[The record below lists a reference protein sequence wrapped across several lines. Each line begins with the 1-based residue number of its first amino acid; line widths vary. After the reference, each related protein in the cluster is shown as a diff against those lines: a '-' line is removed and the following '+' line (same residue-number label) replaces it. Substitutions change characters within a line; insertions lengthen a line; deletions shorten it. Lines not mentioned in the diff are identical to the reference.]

1 MSEEKQDYGKTLNL
15 PKTDFPMRAS
25 LPENEPKIQ
34 ERVFDKGLY
43 EKILKKNEGNEPF
56 VLHDGPPYANGEIH
70 IGHALNKVLKD
81 TIVRYKNLQ
90 GFYTPFIPGYDT
102 HGMPTEKKAIEKLGL
117 NRDAIPVTQFRDTCK
132 QFTVEYKDKQI
143 EGFKRLGVLADWKD
157 PYITYQPQMEAKQIG
172 VFATMYN
179 TRPVS
184 FYLCQGVLF
193 SAINPDDQT
202 TTTLFRIEDVR
213 DDGVILRLLIPGDEV
228 ICTNYTVILN
238 LDCACGMQCFAPI
251 CCDECMRSC
260 GV

>member
-1 MSEEKQDYGKTLNL
+1 MNCNQNSISQTNN
-15 PKTDFPMRAS
+15 AS
-25 LPENEPKIQ
+25 
-34 ERVFDKGLY
+34 
-43 EKILKKNEGNEPF
+43 
-56 VLHDGPPYANGEIH
+56 
-70 IGHALNKVLKD
+70 
-81 TIVRYKNLQ
+81 KNLVKN
-90 GFYTPFIPGYDT
+90 TV
-102 HGMPTEKKAIEKLGL
+102 KKIDQLQKEATLQ
-117 NRDAIPVTQFRDTCK
+117 NTC
-132 QFTVEYKDKQI
+132 
-143 EGFKRLGVLADWKD
+143 EGCEGSL
-157 PYITYQPQMEAKQIG
+157 
-172 VFATMYN
+172 FATMYN

-184 FYLCQGVLF
+184 FYLCQGTLF